1 MTTLGNLPK
10 RRVYVFRRGKLKHF
24 SEGDRRYL
32 KKIAYRLDE
41 PGVKRY
47 TFKVYRDYV
56 GTGVSTR
63 SRVPRAW

>member
-1 MTTLGNLPK
+1 
-10 RRVYVFRRGKLKHF
+10 VFRRGKLKHF
-24 SEGDRRYL
+24 SEGYRRYL